1 MEGITNNVGLENVCV
16 GRNFLVGQG
25 NPSGCSSEIGYLPLT
40 TGRNEFRVQSLEVE
54 LYAREYIYLVSLRVA
69 IVLVPPNGA
78 VDPTR
83 VEQVSSLVRVRDVE
97 DFVYT
102 IGDVRDR

>member
-1 MEGITNNVGLENVCV
+1 ML
-16 GRNFLVGQG
+16 
-25 NPSGCSSEIGYLPLT
+25 GYLPLSNSGAKRIPCAIIRSET
-40 TGRNEFRVQSLEVE
+40 MWTRICV
-54 LYAREYIYLVSLRVA
+54 YLVSLRVA

-83 VEQVSSLVRVRDVE
+83 IEQVSSLVRVRDVE